1 LPLRRWTSGAS
12 EELLT
17 AARVRCAP
25 ATVQNIGSTM
35 RSLVT
40 FASKHRWLSRDDDPM
55 WRVSY
60 SPRPEYQG
68 QVVGYIPRDSLPT
81 EQQCND
87 LFAALESL
95 GQPRWALAMRLK
107 QRSGLRWGELIAL
120 RPRDIEF
127 EPHRI
132 VRVERAVEQSH
143 LGLHIKSTKNRQ
155 ERYSIFPAS
164 LVTPLSHHL
173 EEVRSERGPDGLL
186 FPATRGGF
194 AERSWF
200 LRLWWRAARMA
211 GWPPNGKHAAAWHP
225 HDLRHMAACWM
236 LFDLRWDPA
245 VVALLLGHA
254 NANFTL
260 TRYVGVRG
268 DPRQQL
274 SEATDNW

>member
-1 LPLRRWTSGAS
+1 
-12 EELLT
+12 
-17 AARVRCAP
+17 
-25 ATVQNIGSTM
+25 
-35 RSLVT
+35 
-40 FASKHRWLSRDDDPM
+40 
-55 WRVSY
+55 
-60 SPRPEYQG
+60 
-68 QVVGYIPRDSLPT
+68 
-81 EQQCND
+81 
-87 LFAALESL
+87 
-95 GQPRWALAMRLK
+95 MRLK

-132 VRVERAVEQSH
+132 VRIERAVEQSH

-155 ERYSIFPAS
+155 ARYSIFPAS
-164 LVTPLSHHL
+164 LVAPLSHHI
-173 EEVRSERGPDGLL
+173 EEIRDERGTDGLL
-186 FPATRGGF
+186 FSATRGGF

-200 LRLWWRAARMA
+200 LRLWWRAARSA
-211 GWPPNGKHAAAWHP
+211 GWPAKGKHAAAWHP

-274 SEATDNW
+274 TDTTDNW